1 MCSHKYV
8 TLAAP
13 SVTMF
18 INYPIRT
25 QLSSGSLL
33 GCHQVFPSGFVH
45 PGVPHMSG
53 LVTSATRAN
62 PYERC
67 TALQDG
73 SAPRVCSLRT
83 SYPRLHLK
91 FPPGLKHPSG
101 WRLALWNGMKTLL
114 IFLSW
119 RSSCWTPVTLVS
131 NQRLQVGE
139 PLFSLSAAGVSVIPV
154 LPDSL

>member
-25 QLSSGSLL
+25 QLSSGSLW
-33 GCHQVFPSGFVH
+33 GATRSSPSGFVH

-53 LVTSATRAN
+53 LVTSATCAN
-62 PYERC
+62 LYVRC

-73 SAPRVCSLRT
+73 VSTTGLQPRDILSQTTPEVSTWLET
-83 SYPRLHLK
+83 S
-91 FPPGLKHPSG
+91 F
-101 WRLALWNGMKTLL
+101 WVEA
-114 IFLSW
+114 
-119 RSSCWTPVTLVS
+119 RSRERDE
-131 NQRLQVGE
+131 N
-139 PLFSLSAAGVSVIPV
+139 AAGFS
-154 LPDSL
+154 S